1 MGISDI
7 TEKGV
12 RRALAEHDRIG
23 QDAFFEKYGF
33 KPATKYWIIHK
44 RQKYASK
51 AIANVAQAIGMK
63 RPYERD
69 IRLAGGEATIVRRLR
84 KLGFVVENQSGEKNP
99 AWSRDEL
106 ILALDLYRTN
116 PKSPPGKASAVVKAL
131 SDLLNKM
138 QRLSGH
144 PVSDKFRNANGV
156 YLKMMNFRALDP
168 AFIKQGKVGMKAGGA
183 LEKVVWA
190 EYHNRWDALAEDAK
204 AIRDTVESADE
215 TAVSKLP
222 VSDPYEGEEGGV
234 IMRLHKRYERDP
246 KIIAKKRKAA
256 IEAECLKCEVCEFD
270 FEKEY
275 GELGRGYAEVHHIK
289 PVHTLIAG
297 TKTKLSDLAIL
308 CANCHRMAH
317 RTRSSTSL
325 KQIHEAIDKARRG

>member
-12 RRALAEHDRIG
+12 RRALAEHDRMG
-23 QDAFFEKYGF
+23 EDAFFEKYGF
-33 KPATKYWIIHK
+33 KPATKYWIIHN

-99 AWSRDEL
+99 TWSRDEL

-116 PKSPPGKASAVVKAL
+116 PKSPPGKGSQSVRAL

-144 PVSDKFRNANGV
+144 PVGDKFRNTNGV

-168 AFIKQGKVGMKAGGA
+168 AFTKQGKVGMKAGGA
-183 LEKVVWA
+183 TEKEVWN
-190 EYHNRWDALAEDAK
+190 EYHDRWDALAEAAK
-204 AIRDTVESADE
+204 IIRDTVESADE
-215 TAVSKLP
+215 TAISKLP

-234 IMRLHKRYERDP
+234 IMRMHKRYERDP

-256 IEAECLKCEVCEFD
+256 IEAGCLKCEVCDFD
-270 FEKEY
+270 FEAKY
-275 GELGRGYAEVHHIK
+275 GRLGHGYVEIHHIK
-289 PVHTLIAG
+289 PVHMLARG
-297 TKTKLSDLAIL
+297 SKTKLTDLAIL

-317 RTRSSTSL
+317 RRREPLSL
-325 KQIHEAIDKARRG
+325 DDIRLAMQRKAC